1 MIISMKTINPNCWA
15 LYDEWGAPVP
25 ITAPPVANINNLY
38 LYNSIELAIFYYRL
52 RVVIYS
58 ILYEDD
64 YFNES
69 D

>member
-25 ITAPPVANINNLY
+25 ITAPPVAIINNLY

-52 RVVIYS
+52 SGVVFFVI
-58 ILYEDD
+58 
-64 YFNES
+64 
-69 D
+69 